1 MLVKVGRKQSGMA
14 ERSGRMSKRLNEE
27 IGGRIRTYRESL
39 GMNREAFSEQ
49 IGLSPQFLA
58 EAENG
63 KKGLS
68 AESIYKICC
77 NCEISAD
84 YLVLGKVKKDRPK
97 TPLDYALQDIPGEY
111 SAQYVKMLQT
121 MNDMLA
127 SAQKNGAEQYK
138 KLNE

>member
-1 MLVKVGRKQSGMA
+1 
-14 ERSGRMSKRLNEE
+14 MSKELNEA
-27 IGGRIRTYRESL
+27 IGGRIRAYRESL

-68 AESIYKICC
+68 AESIYKICSS
-77 NCEISAD
+77 CEMSAD
-84 YLVLGKVKKDRPK
+84 YLVLGKIKKDKLK
-97 TPLDYALQDIPGEY
+97 TPLDYAVQDIPGEY
-111 SAQYVKMLQT
+111 SVQYVKMLQM

-127 SAQKNGAEQYK
+127 DAQKNGMELYK
-138 KLNE
+138 KSYE